1 MKKSIKT
8 IKLNKIYQLGTLFPK
23 GPYHFAK
30 RNGPNEKRNDHFAKR
45 NGPNGKR
52 NGPFTKKSQKTLYK
66 KNNLIYNKRVKL
78 EITIFFYKNIL
89 ERKRKT

>member
-1 MKKSIKT
+1 MG
-8 IKLNKIYQLGTLFPK
+8 IKLNENSLLGTGFFGEFKKVPK
-23 GPYHFAK
+23 KPRPQK
-30 RNGPNEKRNDHFAKR
+30 R
-45 NGPNGKR
+45 
-52 NGPFTKKSQKTLYK
+52 KKSQKTLYK